1 MPWCIMHGL
10 LTAMTQAFAS
20 RGFRQQWGHLRTC
33 GPDSTPDISI
43 VCTVLRLAVCCWP
56 YCSVAL
62 PLDDALSYSNR
73 VSVVEAEATTSR
85 PTDDGGRRYEGDH
98 VPYSPWIVIRAWYES
113 ALGGKARPLA
123 STCYKCFPFP
133 CCRRFLTSNP
143 TAHPGLD
150 RYISKES
157 CCSQAILSLPQ
168 WLSARYN
175 YGSPWHLSA
184 STPSHKQLHRGQRR

>member
-1 MPWCIMHGL
+1 
-10 LTAMTQAFAS
+10 MTQAFAS

-123 STCYKCFPFP
+123 STCYKCSL
-133 CCRRFLTSNP
+133 FLVV
-143 TAHPGLD
+143 AD
-150 RYISKES
+150 F
-157 CCSQAILSLPQ
+157 SLPTLPPTQ
-168 WLSARYN
+168 VSIDTYLRSLAAPKPSCLSHNGCPLATTMGRPGIYRHQHLHTSSSTEASG
-175 YGSPWHLSA
+175 GS
-184 STPSHKQLHRGQRR
+184 